1 MPANSEPLH
10 EASDSHSYDYRRKLT
25 ARELLPAVAVAVG
38 AGVVAFYVA
47 TRFMQR
53 TTFLADIE
61 GARPIKRP
69 RVKGSGG

>member
-10 EASDSHSYDYRRKLT
+10 EASDSHSYYYRRKLT
-25 ARELLPAVAVAVG
+25 ARELVPAVAVAIG
-38 AGVVAFYVA
+38 AGVAAFYLA

-53 TTFLADIE
+53 TPLLPESDRSQP
-61 GARPIKRP
+61 GRRP